1 MRTGSARV
9 RVGQEPGVVRFAAR
23 TTQLAGCVLLAA
35 GIALAG
41 CNDEQPVPPEVDPA
55 TVSTPLAEATAVPTM
70 TSNVAGAQ
78 LAGPGGATAVVTFS
92 EEPGG
97 VHVVARIEGAKAGTH
112 GFHVHAGGSCD
123 APDFT
128 TAGDH
133 FNPGNTPHGG
143 PTAPQHHAGD
153 FGNVEVGA
161 DGTGNVDL
169 VTAELTLGSGGAN
182 DVLGKALILHEGAD
196 DLTTQ
201 PSGNSGARIAC
212 GVVQRAQGQAVTEGA
227 PVPTATL
234 YQ

>member
-1 MRTGSARV
+1 MRTGSVTGA
-9 RVGQEPGVVRFAAR
+9 GRFAVW
-23 TTQLAGCVLLAA
+23 TTRLAAGALLAA

-41 CNDEQPVPPEVDPA
+41 CKDEQPEPAEVDPA
-55 TVSTPLAEATAVPTM
+55 TAATPAEEVTPVPTL
-70 TSNVAGAQ
+70 TSNVAGAE
-78 LAGPGGATAVVTFS
+78 LSGPGGAKGIVTFT

-123 APDFT
+123 APDFKS
-128 TAGDH
+128 AGDH
-133 FNPGNTPHGG
+133 FNPGNTQHGG

-153 FGNVEVGA
+153 FGNVDVGA
-161 DGTGNVDL
+161 DGTGNLDM
-169 VTAELTLGSGGAN
+169 VTSELSLGSGGAN
-182 DVLGKALILHEGAD
+182 DVLGKAMILHEGTD

-212 GVVQRAQGQAVTEGA
+212 GVVQRAQGQAVTEGT
-227 PVPTATL
+227 PVPSPV

>member
-1 MRTGSARV
+1 MRTGSGRI
-9 RVGQEPGVVRFAAR
+9 RVGQKPGAGRFAVW
-23 TTQLAGCVLLAA
+23 TTQLAACALLAA

-41 CNDEQPVPPEVDPA
+41 CKDEQPEPQEVDAA
-55 TVSTPLAEATAVPTM
+55 TVSTPSQEATPMPTV

-78 LAGPGGATAVVTFS
+78 LAGPGGAKAVVTFT

-97 VHVVARIEGAKAGTH
+97 VHVVARVEGAKAGTH
-112 GFHVHAGGSCD
+112 GFHVHAVGSCD
-123 APDFT
+123 APDFKS
-128 TAGDH
+128 AGDH

-182 DVLGKALILHEGAD
+182 DVLGKAVILHEGTD

-212 GVVQRAQGQAVTEGA
+212 GVVQRAQGQAVTEGTPA
-227 PVPTATL
+227 PSPV